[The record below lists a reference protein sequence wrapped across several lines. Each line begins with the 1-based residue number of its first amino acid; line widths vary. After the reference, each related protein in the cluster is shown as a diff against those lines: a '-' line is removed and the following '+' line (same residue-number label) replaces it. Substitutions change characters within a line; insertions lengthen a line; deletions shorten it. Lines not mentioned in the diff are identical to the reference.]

1 MRKNE
6 QQRHVSGASEIKGAS
21 ANLFHGDAAWGH
33 RRPCSHGEPLS
44 DRPRRKKRRLRHKHC
59 HWMRQSATIDP
70 AEGEEGSSLASTA
83 ATTDKT
89 ATAGMSVT
97 AAATIVADESSARA
111 AAANGKPD
119 SLE

>member
-1 MRKNE
+1 
-6 QQRHVSGASEIKGAS
+6 
-21 ANLFHGDAAWGH
+21 
-33 RRPCSHGEPLS
+33 
-44 DRPRRKKRRLRHKHC
+44 
-59 HWMRQSATIDP
+59 MRQSATIDP

-119 SLE
+119 SLEYIEQATDGSDKFEQRGGQPGPI